1 MSGSGQSYSRHFS
14 GRRLDGAMSRTQS
27 TFEFEADDKD
37 VKLRLRQNTDMYDL
51 TLELDGGFISI
62 RQFPSGSCMAMRIGD
77 PKPVVIRGEN
87 FIDLITSHKVTFQ
100 KKFVTVFRQ
109 YGVTGLDPFQKD
121 KVAAVLKAI
130 SGEET
135 DDSPKSLS
143 EVYVAPL
150 LKSKPYLEELGKRQ
164 GPEVSKLIEKQ
175 LSSLR

>member
-1 MSGSGQSYSRHFS
+1 M
-14 GRRLDGAMSRTQS
+14 
-27 TFEFEADDKD
+27 
-37 VKLRLRQNTDMYDL
+37 
-51 TLELDGGFISI
+51 
-62 RQFPSGSCMAMRIGD
+62 
-77 PKPVVIRGEN
+77 
-87 FIDLITSHKVTFQ
+87 TFQ